1 MTKQVTIA
9 LDDEVLVFVDRH
21 SGGNRS
27 EYINNLLIQQ
37 RRVAIEA
44 QLAAAHQQDGQD
56 PEYRAE
62 IALWDAV
69 VGDGIGDDATSHGE
83 GDVLN

>member
-1 MTKQVTIA
+1 MPKQVTID
-9 LDDEVLVFVDRH
+9 LDDEVLVFLDRH

-27 EYINNLLIQQ
+27 EYINKLLIQQ
-37 RRVAIEA
+37 RRFAIEA
-44 QLAAAHQQDGQD
+44 ELAAAHQQDAQN

-69 VGDGIGDDATSHGE
+69 VADGIGDDA
-83 GDVLN
+83 DA

>member
-9 LDDEVLVFVDRH
+9 LDDEILGFLDRH

-37 RRVAIEA
+37 RRSAIEA
-44 QLAAAHQQDGQD
+44 ELAAAHQQDAQD

-69 VGDGIGDDATSHGE
+69 VGDGIGDDA
-83 GDVLN
+83 DA

>member
-1 MTKQVTIA
+1 MTKQVTID
-9 LDDEVLVFVDRH
+9 LDDEVLVFLDRL

-27 EYINNLLIQQ
+27 EYINKLLRKQCQ
-37 RRVAIEA
+37 FAIESE
-44 QLAAAHQQDGQD
+44 LAAAHQQDAQN

-69 VGDGIGDDATSHGE
+69 VADGIGDDA
-83 GDVLN
+83 DA

>member
-1 MTKQVTIA
+1 MTKQVTIN
-9 LDDEVLVFVDRH
+9 LDDEVLVFLDRL

-27 EYINNLLIQQ
+27 EYINQLLRKQ
-37 RRVAIEA
+37 RQFAIEA
-44 QLAAAHQQDGQD
+44 ELAAAHQQDAKN

-69 VGDGIGDDATSHGE
+69 VADGIGDDA
-83 GDVLN
+83 DA